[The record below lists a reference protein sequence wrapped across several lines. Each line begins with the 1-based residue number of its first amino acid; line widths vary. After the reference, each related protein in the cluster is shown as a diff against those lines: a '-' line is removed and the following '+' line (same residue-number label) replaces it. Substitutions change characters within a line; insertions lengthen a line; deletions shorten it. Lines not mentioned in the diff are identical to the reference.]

1 MKNPHHLNGRMN
13 AAKIMFWA
21 LAALLLSS
29 PHFLH
34 AEDILIGE
42 TEMIQRLTNIDPEI
56 AATKFR
62 VSEADGR
69 KTRAKSAYYPSLE
82 LQVLEPIPG
91 SFPGSLGHSRVD
103 GVMVSPYHT
112 GFSAGFATTFT
123 IYDFGRTGNKVKEAE
138 QDRQTAELE
147 AKIARIEAVQRG
159 LNTFYTTIK
168 FRELGKLWEQ
178 KDKEL
183 LGLEREIVRFV
194 RTGQKSIVDRHII
207 RSHVERVERE
217 RLEFGDAYSSGL
229 KVISSLLELTDSTPE
244 LVPLAQINTENHG
257 ERIDES
263 QSPYVQRVRSEK
275 LAAEFGLQKAKSEN
289 LPEIRA
295 FGSAGYIEGARVVP
309 AQNWAAGFAASFPV
323 FQGFRIQGEIHEAES
338 KLHRVE
344 KQMEAAAKRIHE
356 TNLKLEQEIG
366 TAQEEIRLLATE
378 LRTAE
383 AGFLTAK
390 SRYRNFQGN
399 LTDLRDTIVTY
410 YQTRGHQI
418 ETKLK
423 LAYLLKVRA
432 LTNGVL

>member
-1 MKNPHHLNGRMN
+1 MLSNPIFRRLLRSAVVVLRM
-13 AAKIMFWA
+13 A
-21 LAALLLSS
+21 LLSS
-29 PHFLH
+29 MHTLH
-34 AEDILIGE
+34 AEEPLIGE
-42 TEMIQRLTNIDPEI
+42 AEMIKRLTDIDPEI

-62 VSEADGR
+62 IDEADGR

-112 GFSAGFATTFT
+112 GFSAGFASTFT

-147 AKIARIEAVQRG
+147 AKIARIEALQRG
-159 LNTFYTTIK
+159 LNVFYTTVK

-178 KDKEL
+178 KNKEL
-183 LGLEREIVRFV
+183 IGLEREIVRFV
-194 RTGQKSIVDRHII
+194 QTGQKSIVDKHII
-207 RSHVERVERE
+207 RSQVEGVERE
-217 RLEFGDAYSSGL
+217 KLEFGEAYSSGM
-229 KVISSLLELTDSTPE
+229 KVIASLLEMREAIPV
-244 LVPLAQINTENHG
+244 LVPLAQIHT
-257 ERIDES
+257 DETLMKVDET
-263 QSPYVQRVRSEK
+263 QSPYVQRVKSEK
-275 LAAEFGLQKAKSEN
+275 IAAEFGLQKAKSEN

-309 AQNWAAGFAASFPV
+309 MQNWAAGFAASFPV
-323 FQGFRIQGEIHEAES
+323 FQGFRIQGEIREAES
-338 KLHRVE
+338 KLHRME
-344 KQMEAAAKRIHE
+344 KQFEAASKRIHE
-356 TNLKLEQEIG
+356 TNLKLEQEIN
-366 TAQEEIRLLATE
+366 TAKEETHLLANE

-390 SRYRNFQGN
+390 ARYRNFQGN

-410 YQTRGHQI
+410 YQTRGRQI

-423 LAYLLKVRA
+423 LAYLLKIRA
-432 LTNGVL
+432 LTNGLL